1 MMMAV
6 MMLRG
11 KVQWHR
17 SWTFSITITLTTGST
32 CTERLTDTDFMTTIR
47 SRHKVLIR
55 LSTIDE
61 PHFDVFLYLH
71 LRLRISGNIPNGF
84 CISSQS

>member
-1 MMMAV
+1 MAV
-6 MMLRG
+6 TMLRG

-17 SWTFSITITLTTGST
+17 SWTFSITITLTTSST

-47 SRHKVLIR
+47 SRHKVLIH

-71 LRLRISGNIPNGF
+71 SRLRISGNISSGF